1 MDFLHLSDKIFIVI
15 KPGFNEISNKII
27 EEFKQH
33 GFALSNMKPK
43 RLTLNEAKSLYRVH
57 HKEDFYN
64 DLCKYMSSGVSIG
77 VLFQHNLDTETAFEK
92 LDKIKS
98 KIRDKYSK
106 NDMEN
111 VMHSSDKFEN
121 MQKECR
127 KYF

>member
-1 MDFLHLSDKIFIVI
+1 MDFLNLNDKVFVVI
-15 KPGFNEISNKII
+15 KPGFDKLSSKII

-33 GFALSNMKPK
+33 GFALSNMRPK
-43 RLTLNEAKSLYRVH
+43 HLTLKEAKSLYRVH
-57 HKEDFYN
+57 NKEDFYN
-64 DLCKYMSSGVSIG
+64 KLCKYMSSGVSIG
-77 VLFQHNLDTETAFEK
+77 ILFQHNVGTEAAFEK

-127 KYF
+127 IYF